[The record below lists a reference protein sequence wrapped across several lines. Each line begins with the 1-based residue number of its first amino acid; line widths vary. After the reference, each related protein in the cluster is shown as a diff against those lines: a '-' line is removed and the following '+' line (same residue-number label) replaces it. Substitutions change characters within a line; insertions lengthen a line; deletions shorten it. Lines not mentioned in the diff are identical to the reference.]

1 MKKHTLL
8 ILALSGTATWSLA
21 AQETPAVP
29 PLPPVPVAPQAPPV
43 PSNRHQS
50 RSFLGVE
57 VGHLPA
63 ALGEQLNLPEGFG
76 VLVEYVVP
84 GSAAEVAGVKANDI
98 LKTVDGQIV
107 TSAEHLAVL
116 VRSFSEGQEVTLVVL
131 HKGQETRLTA
141 KLQKRAGRGADQDGP
156 GKRHAGG
163 DSFDGNFQFDFDD
176 PSSDYQRQL
185 RTSLERSRE
194 QVNAATRRA
203 MDESRRALD
212 EAREQTARAF
222 ASRTDFGQARVVLRD
237 PTGRVELRVVR
248 GKRTLRV
255 RDEKGETVF
264 EGPIN
269 TPEQR
274 RAIPADA
281 LPKVEALERE
291 QATVFPK
298 DSEDNDEDNDRRDD

>member
-1 MKKHTLL
+1 M
-8 ILALSGTATWSLA
+8 
-21 AQETPAVP
+21 
-29 PLPPVPVAPQAPPV
+29 

-116 VRSFSEGQEVTLVVL
+116 VRSFSEGQEVPLVVL
-131 HKGQETRLTA
+131 HKGQETRLIA

-163 DSFDGNFQFDFDD
+163 DSLDGNFQFDFDD

-194 QVNAATRRA
+194 QVDAATRRA